1 MALSMRAAARSS
13 LLRQTRLPTLATRNF
28 ATRSSTR
35 CIYAKSQAPAGKKLG
50 TIRLFSSSTVRRDQT
65 QTAPNAKAYLESG
78 VIKGALNPVD
88 VKKVL
93 VIGSGGLSIGQAGEF
108 DYSGSQALK
117 ALKEAGVSSVL
128 INPNI
133 ATIQTAHVLTDE
145 VYYLP
150 VTPEYVTYVI
160 ERERPDGIFL
170 TFGGQTALNLGVQM
184 ERMGIF
190 ERYGVKV
197 LGTSIKTLETSE
209 DRDLF
214 AKALGEINIPI
225 AHSIAV
231 GTVDEALE
239 AAKGIG
245 YPIIVRAAYALGG
258 LGSGFANN
266 EEELRNMSARSLTL
280 SPQILVEKSLKGWKE
295 VEYEVVRDAS
305 NNCITVCNMENFDP
319 LGIHTGDSI
328 VVAPS
333 QTLSDEE
340 YHMLRS
346 AAIKIVRHLGVV
358 GECNVQYALQPDGL
372 DYRVIEVNA
381 RLSRSSA
388 LASKATGYPLAYTAA
403 KIGLG
408 HTLPEL
414 PNAVT
419 KTTTANFEP
428 SLDYIVTKIP
438 RWDLSKFQH
447 VKRDIGSAMKSVGEV
462 MAIGR
467 TFEESIQKAI
477 RQVDSRFIGFQGDKF
492 EDLDYE
498 LSHPTD
504 RRWLA
509 VGQAMLHENYTVD
522 RIHELSKIDKWFLYK
537 LQNIVDCTREL
548 EDVGS
553 LYGLQKELVMKA
565 KKMGFSDRQIAK
577 AVGSTEDEVRARRKN
592 FGITPFVK
600 KIDTLA
606 AEFPADT
613 NYLYAPARMD
623 LPSGWTCLLDGL
635 AWTISLVFAPH
646 LFNVLQAAVPATIQ
660 CLKSLPTDPIDLNE
674 GIVGDF
680 ELSVEEL
687 EALAIQ
693 KEIRTAEQ
701 AIHNANYHYKRIET
715 NRNEYLEKN
724 AIKLREVRARDPEK
738 HRKYERDVNTQHKT
752 TYNATSHDVTFDDHG
767 TIILG
772 SGVYRIGSSVEF
784 DWCAV
789 SATLALKEMGKKTVM
804 INYNPETY
812 STDFDTAD
820 KLYFEELSYERVM
833 DIYELEA
840 ATGVV
845 VSVGGQLP
853 QNIALRLQETG
864 KAKVLGT
871 DPKDIDKAEDRH
883 KFSGILDSIGV
894 DQPAWKELTSV
905 AEAEAFAE
913 EVNYPVLVRPSY
925 VLSGAAMTVIRSKD
939 ELEEKLIA
947 ASDVSPDHPVVIT
960 KFIEGAQEIDVDAVA
975 SNGKLIIHAV
985 SEHIEQA
992 GVHSGDATLVLPPA
1006 SLDQST
1012 MDRVKEIA
1020 VKVAKAWKITG
1031 PFNMQIIKAEDPEG
1045 GLPHLKVIECNL
1057 RASRSFPFVS
1067 KVLGLNFIDVATKAL
1082 VGQNVPEP
1090 TDLMA
1095 VKRDYLA
1102 TKVPQFSWT
1111 RLAGADPF
1119 LGVEMSST
1127 GEIACF
1133 GKNLVEAYWASLQS
1147 TMNFRMPEPGEGLLF
1162 GGDVTKDSLTKIV
1175 DYLSPLGYKLYAAE
1189 KEVKEFL
1196 ESSAKN
1202 HIKVE
1207 VIEFPTEDKRA
1218 LREVFQ
1224 KYDIRGVFNLAHAR
1238 GKTVLDVD
1246 YVMRRNAVDF
1256 GVPLFM
1262 EPKTAELFAQCMSE
1276 KLPRKEGIPGEVR
1289 RWSEFIGG
1297 KPL

>member
-1 MALSMRAAARSS
+1 MLSTVYKAGRAPA
-13 LLRQTRLPTLATRNF
+13 LLRHGRRVPVAPSQLRPITSAGAHTTVFRSQTESPLSQLAQRRF
-28 ATRSSTR
+28 FSRSAR
-35 CIYAKSQAPAGKKLG
+35 CASAGAQ
-50 TIRLFSSSTVRRDQT
+50 S
-65 QTAPNAKAYLESG
+65 APNTKAYIQSSVVKPKEF
-78 VIKGALNPVD
+78 VD

-93 VIGSGGLSIGQAGEF
+93 VIGSGGLAIGQAGEF

-117 ALKEAGVSSVL
+117 ALKEAGVASVL

-133 ATIQTAHVLTDE
+133 ATIQTNHSLADE

-150 VTPEYVTYVI
+150 VTPEYVEYVI
-160 ERERPDGIFL
+160 KKEKPDGIFL
-170 TFGGQTALNLGVQM
+170 SFGGQTALNLGVQM
-184 ERMGIF
+184 QKLGLF
-190 ERYGVKV
+190 EKYGVRV
-197 LGTSIKTLETSE
+197 LGTSVRTLELSE

-214 AKALGEINIPI
+214 AKALEEINIPI
-225 AHSIAV
+225 AKSIAV
-231 GTVDEALE
+231 NTVDEALD
-239 AAKGIG
+239 AANKIG

-266 EEELRNMSARSLTL
+266 EEELRNMAARSLTL

-295 VEYEVVRDAS
+295 VEYEVVRDAN

-408 HTLPEL
+408 HSLPEL

-467 TFEESIQKAI
+467 TFEESFQKAI
-477 RQVDSRFIGFQGDKF
+477 RQVDPNFVGFQGAKF
-492 EDLDYE
+492 DDLDFE
-498 LSHPTD
+498 LQNPTD

-509 VGQAMLHENYTVD
+509 VGQAMLHENYSVD
-522 RIHELSKIDKWFLYK
+522 KVHDLTKIDKWFLYK
-537 LQNIVDCTREL
+537 LENIVNCTKEL
-548 EDVGS
+548 QQIGS
-553 LYGLQKELVMKA
+553 LQALKKEHVLKA
-565 KKMGFSDRQIAK
+565 KKMGFSDKQIAK
-577 AVGSTEDEVRARRKN
+577 AVDSTEDEVRARRKE
-592 FGITPFVK
+592 FGIRPWVK

-613 NYLYAPARMD
+613 NYLY
-623 LPSGWTCLLDGL
+623 
-635 AWTISLVFAPH
+635 
-646 LFNVLQAAVPATIQ
+646 
-660 CLKSLPTDPIDLNE
+660 
-674 GIVGDF
+674 
-680 ELSVEEL
+680 
-687 EALAIQ
+687 
-693 KEIRTAEQ
+693 
-701 AIHNANYHYKRIET
+701 
-715 NRNEYLEKN
+715 
-724 AIKLREVRARDPEK
+724 
-738 HRKYERDVNTQHKT
+738 T
-752 TYNATSHDVTFDDHG
+752 TYNASTHDITFEDKG
-767 TIILG
+767 TVILG

-789 SATLALKEMGKKTVM
+789 SATQALRKMGEKTVM
-804 INYNPETY
+804 INFNPETF
-812 STDFDTAD
+812 STDTEVAD

-833 DIYELEA
+833 DIYELENA
-840 ATGVV
+840 SGVV

-853 QNIALRLQETG
+853 QNIALRLN
-864 KAKVLGT
+864 KDANVLGT
-871 DPKDIDKAEDRH
+871 DPLDIDKAEDRQ
-883 KFSGILDSIGV
+883 KFSEILDSIGV
-894 DQPAWKELTSV
+894 DQPAWKELVSV
-905 AEAEAFAE
+905 EDAEKFAT
-913 EVNYPVLVRPSY
+913 EVGYPVLVRPSY
-925 VLSGAAMTVIRSKD
+925 VLSGAAMTVIYNKEDLKD
-939 ELEEKLIA
+939 KLEA
-947 ASDVSPDHPVVIT
+947 ASNVSPDHPVVIS
-960 KFIEGAQEIDVDAVA
+960 KFIEGAQEIDVDGVA
-975 SNGKLIIHAV
+975 SKGELIIHAV
-985 SEHIEQA
+985 SEHVEQA
-992 GVHSGDATLVLPPA
+992 GVHSGDATLVLPPV
-1006 SLDQST
+1006 SLDQDT
-1012 MDRVKEIA
+1012 MDRLKEIA
-1020 VKVAKAWKITG
+1020 KKVAKAWNISG
-1031 PFNMQIIKAEDPEG
+1031 PFNMQIIKADNPDG
-1045 GLPHLKVIECNL
+1045 GAPVLKVIECNL

-1067 KVLGLNFIDVATKAL
+1067 KVLGTNFIDVATKAL
-1082 VGQNVPEP
+1082 VGKDIPQP

-1119 LGVEMSST
+1119 LGVEMAST
-1127 GEIACF
+1127 GEMACF
-1133 GKNLVEAYWASLQS
+1133 GKDLVEAYWTSVQS
-1147 TMNFRMPEPGEGLLF
+1147 AMNFRVPEPGEGLLF
-1162 GGDVTKDSLTKIV
+1162 GGELSKPWLSQVV
-1175 DYLSPLGYKLYAAE
+1175 DHLAPLNYKLYAADA
-1189 KEVKEFL
+1189 EVKEYL
-1196 ESSAKN
+1196 ETRPK
-1202 HIKVE
+1202 HKVNVE
-1207 VIEFPTEDKRA
+1207 IIEFPKEDKRA
-1218 LREVFQ
+1218 LREVFA
-1224 KYDIRGVFNLAHAR
+1224 KYNIRGVFNLARAR
-1238 GKTVLDVD
+1238 GKTVMDVD

-1262 EPKTAELFAQCMSE
+1262 EPQTAILFAQCMAE
-1276 KLPRKEGIPGEVR
+1276 KLPRPEGIPSEVR
-1289 RWSEFIGG
+1289 RWSDFIGG

>member
-1 MALSMRAAARSS
+1 MALAHRIALRS
-13 LLRQTRLPTLATRNF
+13 LRQGVTSCAKPSRSISSVSRLLSTPV
-28 ATRSSTR
+28 SSPQS
-35 CIYAKSQAPAGKKLG
+35 ALKSSQGWKSIQQAR
-50 TIRLFSSSTVRRDQT
+50 TFSSSIKLRESQ
-65 QTAPNAKAYLESG
+65 QAPSAQAYLASG
-78 VIKGALNPVD
+78 AIAGSNNLVD
-88 VKKVL
+88 VTKVL

-117 ALKEAGVSSVL
+117 ALKEAGKKSIL

-133 ATIQTAHVLTDE
+133 ATIQTSHILADE

-150 VTPEYVTYVI
+150 VTPEYISDVI
-160 ERERPDGIFL
+160 ERERPDGILL
-170 TFGGQTALNLGVQM
+170 TFGGQTALNVGVKM
-184 ERMGIF
+184 EKMGVFERM
-190 ERYGVKV
+190 GVKV
-197 LGTSIKTLETSE
+197 LGTPIKTLETSE

-214 AKALGEINIPI
+214 SKALNEIDIPI
-225 AHSIAV
+225 AESIAV
-231 GTVDEALE
+231 ESVDAALE
-239 AAKGIG
+239 AAEQIG
-245 YPIIVRAAYALGG
+245 YPIIVRSAYALGG

-266 EEELRNMSARSLTL
+266 KEELHDLSARSLSL

-403 KIGLG
+403 KIALG

-428 SLDYIVTKIP
+428 SLDYVVTKIP
-438 RWDLSKFQH
+438 RWDLSKFAH
-447 VKRDIGSAMKSVGEV
+447 VKRDIGSSMKSVGEV

-477 RQVDSRFIGFQGDKF
+477 RQVDPQYLGFQGAEF
-492 EDLDYE
+492 EDLDDT
-498 LSHPTD
+498 LRNPTD

-509 VGQAMLHENYTVD
+509 VGQAMLHEGYSVD
-522 RIHELSKIDKWFLYK
+522 KLHEMTKIDKWFLYK
-537 LQNIVDCTREL
+537 LENIVEKYKEL
-548 EDVGS
+548 EQVGS
-553 LYGLQKELVMKA
+553 LFGITRDLMSSA
-565 KKMGFSDRQIAK
+565 KKMGFSDKQIAK
-577 AVGSTEDEVRARRKN
+577 CVGSTEDEVRSRRKR

-613 NYLYAPARMD
+613 NYLY
-623 LPSGWTCLLDGL
+623 
-635 AWTISLVFAPH
+635 
-646 LFNVLQAAVPATIQ
+646 
-660 CLKSLPTDPIDLNE
+660 
-674 GIVGDF
+674 
-680 ELSVEEL
+680 
-687 EALAIQ
+687 
-693 KEIRTAEQ
+693 
-701 AIHNANYHYKRIET
+701 
-715 NRNEYLEKN
+715 
-724 AIKLREVRARDPEK
+724 
-738 HRKYERDVNTQHKT
+738 T
-752 TYNATSHDVTFDDHG
+752 TYNASSHDVKFDEHG
-767 TIILG
+767 IVILG

-789 SATLALKEMGKKTVM
+789 SCTVALREMGKKTIM

-833 DIYELEA
+833 DIYELEQA
-840 ATGVV
+840 AGVV

-853 QNIALRLQETG
+853 QNIALKLQNNN
-864 KAKVLGT
+864 AKVLGT
-871 DPKDIDKAEDRH
+871 NPEDIDKAEDRH
-883 KFSGILDSIGV
+883 KFSQILDSIGV
-894 DQPAWKELTSV
+894 DQPAWKELTNVDAAREFADSV
-905 AEAEAFAE
+905 G
-913 EVNYPVLVRPSY
+913 YPVLVRPSY
-925 VLSGAAMTVIRSKD
+925 VLSGAAMSVIRTEE
-939 ELEEKLIA
+939 ELEQKLLNA
-947 ASDVSPDHPVVIT
+947 ANVSPDHPVVIT
-960 KFIEGAQEIDVDAVA
+960 KFIEGAMEIDVDAVA
-975 SNGKLIIHAV
+975 SGGKLIIHAV
-985 SEHIEQA
+985 SEHVEPA
-992 GVHSGDATLVLPPA
+992 GVHSGDATLVLPPVT
-1006 SLDQST
+1006 LEKEV

-1020 VKVAKAWKITG
+1020 EKVAKAWSING
-1031 PFNMQIIKAEDPEG
+1031 PFNMQIIKAQEG
-1045 GLPHLKVIECNL
+1045 DKVALKVIECNL

-1067 KVLGLNFIDVATKAL
+1067 KVLGTNFIDVATKAL
-1082 VGQNVPEP
+1082 IGKDVPEP

-1095 VKRDYLA
+1095 IKRDYTA

-1119 LGVEMSST
+1119 LGVEMAST
-1127 GEIACF
+1127 GELACF
-1133 GKNLVEAYWASLQS
+1133 GKDLIESYWASMQS
-1147 TMNFRMPEPGEGLLF
+1147 SMNFTVPQPGSGLLF
-1162 GGDVTKDSLTKIV
+1162 GGNPEKPELAKIV
-1175 DYLSPLGYKLYAAE
+1175 SLLAPMGYKLYAVSKEIKKHLEHSAE
-1189 KEVKEFL
+1189 G
-1196 ESSAKN
+1196 
-1202 HIKVE
+1202 IKVDL
-1207 VIEFPTEDKRA
+1207 IEFPKTDKRK

-1224 KYDIRGVFNLAHAR
+1224 KYDISGVFNLANDRA
-1238 GKTVLDVD
+1238 KTLLDED

-1256 GVPLFM
+1256 NVPLFM
-1262 EPKTAELFAQCMSE
+1262 EPKTALLFARCMKE
-1276 KLPRKEGIPGEVR
+1276 KLPLTGEVPGEVR
-1289 RWSEFIGG
+1289 RWSEWIGG

>member
-1 MALSMRAAARSS
+1 MLSTVYKAGRAPALLRHGRRVAVAPQAAQLRSLTSGVQNLSVRQTESPIARLQKRFLSVSAARPGNAA
-13 LLRQTRLPTLATRNF
+13 QP
-28 ATRSSTR
+28 
-35 CIYAKSQAPAGKKLG
+35 
-50 TIRLFSSSTVRRDQT
+50 
-65 QTAPNAKAYLESG
+65 APNPNAYLDSG
-78 VIKGALNPVD
+78 VIKPKEFVD

-93 VIGSGGLSIGQAGEF
+93 VIGSGGLAIGQAGEF

-133 ATIQTAHVLTDE
+133 ATIQTNHSLADE

-150 VTPEYVTYVI
+150 ITPEYVEYVI
-160 ERERPDGIFL
+160 QKEKPDGIFL
-170 TFGGQTALNLGVQM
+170 SFGGQTALNLGVQM
-184 ERMGIF
+184 EKLGMF
-190 ERYGVKV
+190 EKYGVRV
-197 LGTSIKTLETSE
+197 LGTSVRTLELSE

-214 AKALGEINIPI
+214 AKALEEINIPI
-225 AHSIAV
+225 AKSIAV
-231 GTVDEALE
+231 NTLDDALE
-239 AAKGIG
+239 AARNIG

-266 EEELRNMSARSLTL
+266 EDELRNMAARSLTL

-295 VEYEVVRDAS
+295 VEYEVVRDAN

-467 TFEESIQKAI
+467 TFEESFQKAI
-477 RQVDSRFIGFQGDKF
+477 RQVDPNFVGFQGAKF
-492 EDLDYE
+492 EDLDFE
-498 LSHPTD
+498 LQNPTD

-509 VGQAMLHENYTVD
+509 VGQAMLHENYSVD
-522 RIHELSKIDKWFLYK
+522 RVHELTKIDKWFLYK
-537 LQNIVDCTREL
+537 LQNIVDCTKEL
-548 EDVGS
+548 QQIGS
-553 LYGLQKELVMKA
+553 LQGLKKENVLKG
-565 KKMGFSDRQIAK
+565 KKMGFSDKQIAH
-577 AVGSTEDEVRARRKN
+577 AVNSTEDEIRARRLE
-592 FGITPFVK
+592 FGIRPWVK

-613 NYLYAPARMD
+613 NYLY
-623 LPSGWTCLLDGL
+623 
-635 AWTISLVFAPH
+635 
-646 LFNVLQAAVPATIQ
+646 
-660 CLKSLPTDPIDLNE
+660 
-674 GIVGDF
+674 
-680 ELSVEEL
+680 
-687 EALAIQ
+687 
-693 KEIRTAEQ
+693 
-701 AIHNANYHYKRIET
+701 
-715 NRNEYLEKN
+715 
-724 AIKLREVRARDPEK
+724 
-738 HRKYERDVNTQHKT
+738 T
-752 TYNATSHDVTFDDHG
+752 TYNASTHDITFEDKG
-767 TIILG
+767 TLILG

-789 SATLALKEMGKKTVM
+789 SATRALQAMGQKTIM
-804 INYNPETY
+804 INFNPETT
-812 STDFDTAD
+812 STDFDEAD
-820 KLYFEELSYERVM
+820 RLYFEELSYERVM
-833 DIYELEA
+833 DLYELENA
-840 ATGVV
+840 SGVV

-864 KAKVLGT
+864 KANVLGT
-871 DPKDIDKAEDRH
+871 DPRDIDKAEDRQ
-883 KFSGILDSIGV
+883 KFSEILDSIGV

-905 AEAEAFAE
+905 EAAEKFAQD
-913 EVNYPVLVRPSY
+913 VGYPVLVRPSY
-925 VLSGAAMTVIRSKD
+925 VLSGAAMTVIRSQEDLKD
-939 ELEEKLIA
+939 KLEA
-947 ASDVSPDHPVVIT
+947 ASEVSPDHPVVIT
-960 KFIEGAQEIDVDAVA
+960 KFIEGAREIDVDGVA
-975 SNGKLIIHAV
+975 SKGELIIHAI
-985 SEHIEQA
+985 SEHVEQA

-1006 SLDQST
+1006 NLDQDT

-1020 VKVAKAWKITG
+1020 QKVAKAWNITG
-1031 PFNMQIIKAEDPEG
+1031 PFNMQIIRAEDPEG
-1045 GLPHLKVIECNL
+1045 GVPALKVIECNL

-1067 KVLGLNFIDVATKAL
+1067 KVLGTNFIDVATKAL
-1082 VGQNVPEP
+1082 VGKDVPKP

-1119 LGVEMSST
+1119 LGVEMAST
-1127 GEIACF
+1127 GEMACF
-1133 GKNLVEAYWASLQS
+1133 GKNLVEAYWTSVQS
-1147 TMNFRMPEPGEGLLF
+1147 AMNFRVPEPGEGLLF
-1162 GGDVTKDSLTKIV
+1162 GGELSKNWLATIV
-1175 DYLSPLGYKLYAAE
+1175 DYLAPLGYKLYAADA
-1189 KEVKEFL
+1189 EVKEYL
-1196 ESSAKN
+1196 ETKSKHKLS
-1202 HIKVE
+1202 VE
-1207 VIEFPTEDKRA
+1207 IIEFPKEDKRA
-1218 LREVFQ
+1218 LREVFK
-1224 KYDIRGVFNLAHAR
+1224 KYDIHGVFNLAQAR
-1238 GKTVLDVD
+1238 GKTVMDVD

-1262 EPKTAELFAQCMSE
+1262 EPQTAMLFAQCMSE
-1276 KLPRKEGIPGEVR
+1276 KLPRPEGIPSEVR
-1289 RWSEFIGG
+1289 RWSDFIGG

>member
-1 MALSMRAAARSS
+1 MALSCRAAARSS
-13 LLRQTRLPTLATRNF
+13 SFLRQVRSPASVRAFTTRASARYL
-28 ATRSSTR
+28 
-35 CIYAKSQAPAGKKLG
+35 YAKSQAPATKNARYV
-50 TIRLFSSSTVRRDQT
+50 RLFSSSVVRRDQS
-65 QTAPNAKAYLESG
+65 QVAPNAKAYLESG
-78 VIKGALNPVD
+78 VIKGAANPVD

-117 ALKEAGVSSVL
+117 ALKEAGVSSIL

-133 ATIQTAHVLTDE
+133 ATIQTAHVLADE

-160 ERERPDGIFL
+160 ERERPDGVFL

-184 ERMGIF
+184 ERMGIW

-214 AKALGEINIPI
+214 AKALNEINIPI
-225 AHSIAV
+225 AQSIAV
-231 GTVDEALE
+231 GTVEDALD
-239 AAKGIG
+239 AAKDIG

-295 VEYEVVRDAS
+295 VEYEVVRDAA

-319 LGIHTGDSI
+319 LGTHTGDSI

-346 AAIKIVRHLGVV
+346 AAIKIIRHLGVV

-428 SLDYIVTKIP
+428 SLDYVVTKIP

-477 RQVDSRFIGFQGDKF
+477 RQVDPRFIGFQGDKF
-492 EDLDYE
+492 DDLDFE
-498 LSHPTD
+498 LANPTD

-509 VGQAMLHENYTVD
+509 VGQAMIHEGYTVD
-522 RIHELSKIDKWFLYK
+522 RIHDLSKIDRWFLYK
-537 LQNIVDCTREL
+537 LQNIVDCTHEL
-548 EDVGS
+548 EDIGS
-553 LYGLQKELVMKA
+553 LFGLKKEMIMKA
-565 KKMGFSDRQIAK
+565 KKLGFGDKQIAL
-577 AVGSTEDEVRARRKN
+577 AVGSTENEVRARRKN

-613 NYLYAPARMD
+613 NYLY
-623 LPSGWTCLLDGL
+623 
-635 AWTISLVFAPH
+635 
-646 LFNVLQAAVPATIQ
+646 
-660 CLKSLPTDPIDLNE
+660 
-674 GIVGDF
+674 
-680 ELSVEEL
+680 
-687 EALAIQ
+687 
-693 KEIRTAEQ
+693 
-701 AIHNANYHYKRIET
+701 
-715 NRNEYLEKN
+715 
-724 AIKLREVRARDPEK
+724 
-738 HRKYERDVNTQHKT
+738 T
-752 TYNATSHDVTFDDHG
+752 TYNASTHDVSFEDHG

-840 ATGVV
+840 ASGVI

-853 QNIALRLQETG
+853 QNIALQLQEDG
-864 KAKVLGT
+864 HAKVLGT
-871 DPKDIDKAEDRH
+871 DPKDIDKAEDRQ
-883 KFSGILDSIGV
+883 KFSEILDSIGV
-894 DQPAWKELTSV
+894 DQPAWKELISV
-905 AEAEAFAE
+905 ADAEAFAD
-913 EVNYPVLVRPSY
+913 EVSYPVLVRPSY
-925 VLSGAAMTVIRSKD
+925 VLSGAAMTVIRGKD
-939 ELEEKLIA
+939 ELKDKLEA
-947 ASDVSPDHPVVIT
+947 ASNVSPDHPVVIT
-960 KFIEGAQEIDVDAVA
+960 KFIEGAEEIDVDAVG
-975 SNGKLIIHAV
+975 SNGQLIVHAV
-985 SEHIEQA
+985 SEHVEQA

-1006 SLDQST
+1006 NLDQTT

-1020 VKVAKAWKITG
+1020 VKVAKAWNITG
-1031 PFNMQIIKAEDPEG
+1031 PFNMQIIKAVNPDG
-1045 GLPHLKVIECNL
+1045 GLPQLKVIECNI

-1082 VGQNVPEP
+1082 VGKGVPEP

-1095 VKRDYLA
+1095 IKRDYVA

-1133 GKNLVEAYWASLQS
+1133 GKDLVEAYWASLQS
-1147 TMNFRMPEPGEGLLF
+1147 TMNFRMPEPGEGILF
-1162 GGDVTKDSLTKIV
+1162 GGDVSKTSLATIC

-1189 KEVKEFL
+1189 QEVKTFL
-1196 ESSAKN
+1196 EKAAKGN
-1202 HIKVE
+1202 VSIE

-1218 LREVFQ
+1218 LRAVFQ
-1224 KYDIRGVFNLAHAR
+1224 KYDIRGVFNLAQAR
-1238 GKTVLDVD
+1238 AKTIVDVD

-1262 EPKTAELFAQCMSE
+1262 EPKTAELFARCMSE
-1276 KLPRKEGIPGEVR
+1276 KLPRMEGIPGEVR
-1289 RWSEFIGG
+1289 RWSDFIGG

>member
-1 MALSMRAAARSS
+1 MAMSTKFAGRAPTLLRHGRRLPAVLPRRTFVAAAARAPSQLLSS
-13 LLRQTRLPTLATRNF
+13 SSSSSAAFQQQKRNF
-28 ATRSSTR
+28 TISARALNASV
-35 CIYAKSQAPAGKKLG
+35 ASQE
-50 TIRLFSSSTVRRDQT
+50 
-65 QTAPNAKAYLESG
+65 APNPKAYLESG
-78 VIKGALNPVD
+78 VIKPRDIVD

-93 VIGSGGLSIGQAGEF
+93 VIGSGGLAIGQAGEF

-117 ALKEAGVSSVL
+117 ALKEAGVASVL

-133 ATIQTAHVLTDE
+133 ATIQTNHSLADE

-150 VTPEYVTYVI
+150 VTPEYVSYVI

-170 TFGGQTALNLGVQM
+170 SFGGQTALNLGVQM
-184 ERMGIF
+184 QRMGLF

-197 LGTSIKTLETSE
+197 LGTSVHTLELSE
-209 DRDLF
+209 DRDMF
-214 AKALGEINIPI
+214 AKALNEINIPI
-225 AHSIAV
+225 AKSIAV
-231 GTVDEALE
+231 ETIEDALE
-239 AAKGIG
+239 AAKTVG
-245 YPIIVRAAYALGG
+245 YPIIVRAAFALGG

-266 EEELRNMSARSLTL
+266 EEELRNMAARSLTL

-295 VEYEVVRDAS
+295 VEYEVVRDAN

-319 LGIHTGDSI
+319 LGTHTGDSI

-408 HTLPEL
+408 HSLPEL

-467 TFEESIQKAI
+467 TFEESFQKAI
-477 RQVDSRFIGFQGDKF
+477 RQVDPSFVGFQGDKF
-492 EDLDYE
+492 DDLDFE
-498 LSHPTD
+498 LANPTD

-509 VGQAMLHENYTVD
+509 VGQAMLHEGYTVD

-537 LQNIVDCTREL
+537 LQNLVKCTREM
-548 EDVGS
+548 EAVGS
-553 LYGLQKELVMKA
+553 IEGLKRDLLLKA
-565 KKMGFSDRQIAK
+565 KKHGFSDKQIAT
-577 AVGSTEDEVRARRKN
+577 AVKSNEDAVRALRLSFNIR
-592 FGITPFVK
+592 PWVK

-613 NYLYAPARMD
+613 NYLY
-623 LPSGWTCLLDGL
+623 
-635 AWTISLVFAPH
+635 
-646 LFNVLQAAVPATIQ
+646 
-660 CLKSLPTDPIDLNE
+660 
-674 GIVGDF
+674 
-680 ELSVEEL
+680 
-687 EALAIQ
+687 
-693 KEIRTAEQ
+693 
-701 AIHNANYHYKRIET
+701 
-715 NRNEYLEKN
+715 
-724 AIKLREVRARDPEK
+724 
-738 HRKYERDVNTQHKT
+738 T
-752 TYNATSHDVTFDDHG
+752 TYNASSHDVTFEDKG

-789 SATLALKEMGKKTVM
+789 SATEALREMGQKTVM
-804 INYNPETY
+804 INYNPETR
-812 STDFDTAD
+812 STDYDVVD
-820 KLYFEELSYERVM
+820 RLYFEELSYERVL
-833 DIYELEA
+833 DIYELEQS
-840 ATGVV
+840 TGVV

-864 KAKVLGT
+864 KANVLGT
-871 DPKDIDKAEDRH
+871 DPKDIDKAEDRQ
-883 KFSGILDSIGV
+883 KFSEILDSIGI

-905 AEAEAFAE
+905 AEAEKFAE
-913 EVNYPVLVRPSY
+913 TVGYPVLVRPSY
-925 VLSGAAMTVIRSKD
+925 VLSGAAMTVIRSKED
-939 ELEEKLIA
+939 LKDKLEA
-947 ASDVSPDHPVVIT
+947 ASKVSPDHPVVIT
-960 KFIEGAQEIDVDAVA
+960 KFIEGAEEIDVDGVA
-975 SNGKLIIHAV
+975 SEGKLIIHAV
-985 SEHIEQA
+985 SEHVEQA
-992 GVHSGDATLVLPPA
+992 GVHSGDATLVLPPVNI
-1006 SLDQST
+1006 DDTT
-1012 MDRVKEIA
+1012 MARLKEIA
-1020 VKVAKAWKITG
+1020 QKVAKAWKITG
-1031 PFNMQIIKAEDPEG
+1031 PFNMQIIKAENPEG
-1045 GLPHLKVIECNL
+1045 GEPLLKVIECNL

-1067 KVLGLNFIDVATKAL
+1067 KVLGTNFIDVATKAL
-1082 VGQNVPEP
+1082 VGKDVPEP

-1095 VKRDYLA
+1095 VKRDYVA

-1127 GEIACF
+1127 GEMACF
-1133 GKNLVEAYWASLQS
+1133 GKNLVEAYWTSLQS
-1147 TMNFRMPEPGEGLLF
+1147 SMNFRMPEPGEGILL
-1162 GGDVTKDSLTKIV
+1162 GGEVSKPWLTSVV
-1175 DYLSPLGYKLYAAE
+1175 DYLSPLGYKFFAAGDD
-1189 KEVKEFL
+1189 VKQFV
-1196 ESSAKN
+1196 ESSSRDKVS
-1202 HIKVE
+1202 VE

-1224 KYDIRGVFNLAHAR
+1224 KYDIRGVFNLALAR
-1238 GKTVLDVD
+1238 GKTTLDVD

-1262 EPKTAELFAQCMSE
+1262 EPQTACLFAQCMSE
-1276 KLPRKEGIPGEVR
+1276 KLPRKDGIPPEVR